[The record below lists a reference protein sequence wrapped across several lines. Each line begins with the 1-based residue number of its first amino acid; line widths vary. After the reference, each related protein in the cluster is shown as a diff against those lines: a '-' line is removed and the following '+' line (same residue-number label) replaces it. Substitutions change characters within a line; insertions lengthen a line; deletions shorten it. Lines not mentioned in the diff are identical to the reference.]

1 MVVEGFIVIW
11 LHWDS
16 RGGLAGKCRRGASGH
31 IVLASMY
38 GQRASNASGQDAR
51 SQKSFVYWHMF
62 TYVFWSLKRGTESGP
77 HFWKQTVGTPSGC
90 PPFASQIEVRFWFL
104 ISKPLS

>member
-38 GQRASNASGQDAR
+38 GQRASNASGQVVPAGIR
-51 SQKSFVYWHMF
+51 CQ
-62 TYVFWSLKRGTESGP
+62 RAGNASGQALP
-77 HFWKQTVGTPSGC
+77 AGM
-90 PPFASQIEVRFWFL
+90 
-104 ISKPLS
+104 